1 MRSSDGAGLM
11 KDPLHKSVSR
21 QRESICVWAH
31 PAMHLTRTEIESR
44 LWPPDRDVPSA
55 LVYYPYYYASFF
67 PKNLFFFFPFL
78 SLPFQWAFTPLV
90 SFHQHISFLTEQ
102 WKDQGGRREEMSL
115 LLIVIRKS
123 GGIVLASLL
132 FVQIMLLTF
141 LDIYKS
147 EMRVP
152 VFKQRTMSIGGLLCV
167 KMTLSIYWEPTV
179 DQALCFAWKLE
190 EKDKSP
196 VLRELRRSL
205 VWHLSSLQHSNG
217 DPWLDA
223 FCVLRTV
230 TAPVS

>member
-1 MRSSDGAGLM
+1 MFL
-11 KDPLHKSVSR
+11 
-21 QRESICVWAH
+21 
-31 PAMHLTRTEIESR
+31 
-44 LWPPDRDVPSA
+44 VPWFIIPTIV
-55 LVYYPYYYASFF
+55 LPSFL
-67 PKNLFFFFPFL
+67 KIFFFSFP
-78 SLPFQWAFTPLV
+78 SLPFQWASASLV

-132 FVQIMLLTF
+132 FIQIMLLIF
-141 LDIYKS
+141 LDICKR
-147 EMRVP
+147 EMRVL
-152 VFKQRTMSIGGLLCV
+152 VFKQRTMSIWGLLCV

-205 VWHLSSLQHSNG
+205 VWHLSSLQHSDG